1 MDLMLCHQMADFDT
15 LGAAVGLTRLIPGGR
30 VVLTGGA
37 HPGVKR
43 FLALYRDELTLI
55 ERRSVNPQRIRS
67 LTVVDTQGRDRLGGA
82 KAWLDLPQLDHIT
95 VYDHHLEAVG
105 DIPATIRHVEAV
117 GASTTLVVEQL
128 RSHHCQPTVVEA
140 TVMALGIHVD
150 TASLTSEQTT
160 PRDVRAWAWLLE
172 QGASLPTLREYLDPG
187 LTPTLQKLLATA
199 LEQLET
205 ITVQGY
211 QIASI
216 YLETPNFIPGLSS
229 LAERLMDLTESHGL
243 LLGHRYHR
251 GQAQRLTVIGRS
263 RIPHTNLHRLFAPW
277 GGGGHSQ
284 AAAAAIHDPT
294 LETFP
299 ELLAQLIAQIPP
311 PFTARDLMSS
321 PVRTIRPETTITTA
335 QRILLRYGHSGL
347 SVVDEQDQLVGIIS
361 RRDLDLALHHGFG
374 HAPVKAYMSRN
385 LHTIGP
391 DDHLPRIESLM
402 VEQDVGRLPVVEGGK
417 LLGIVTRT
425 DVLRQRFQG
434 EEGDGGA
441 MVFDRALPIADRSP
455 THQTLAR
462 CPLSDPQQLLG
473 PALGNFLQQL
483 TQSATERGWHLYIVG
498 GVVRDLLL
506 HQGRE
511 EPLPLVQDLD
521 LVVDGFHRAA
531 EAGAGV
537 ELAKAIQQ
545 WYPQAR
551 LSVHGAFQ
559 TAALLWHQDPRL
571 GSLAVDIATARTEFY
586 PYPAAN
592 PEVEASSIRQDLY
605 RRDFTIN
612 AMALRLTSPREGEIL
627 DFFGGMGDLRSR
639 LIRVLHV
646 NSFIEDPTRIYRA
659 VRFAVRLGFK
669 LEAQTVD
676 LIRYAIE
683 SGVYNRSLAHDPK
696 APALTTRLRAELQY
710 ILTTPHWLGALQLL
724 QDLGAL
730 GCLHPQLA
738 LTRTVARQLR
748 LLDRGLRQ
756 WEYSPQFPPWLLKLE
771 LLLSQ
776 LPTPEALRAADQ
788 LQLPLASCQRLAQW
802 QGVKSQITVA
812 LGDPLSPSQIVQIL
826 QPIDR
831 TLLVGLLTQVPRSV
845 RQRIWQY
852 LTQWSV
858 ERSPLNGGDL
868 QQLGYPR
875 GPLYRQILDQLLGA
889 TLDGMVKTRS
899 QAIDYVQRH
908 YPQTD
913 PHH

>member
-1 MDLMLCHQMADFDT
+1 MDLMLCHQMADFDS
-15 LGAAVGLTRLIPGGR
+15 LGAAVGLTRLIPGGK
-30 VVLTGGA
+30 VMLTGGA

-43 FLALYRDELTLI
+43 FLALYRDELALI

-67 LTVVDTQGRDRLGGA
+67 LTVVDTQWRDRLGGA
-82 KAWLDLPQLDHIT
+82 GAWLDLPHLDHVT

-105 DIPATIRHVEAV
+105 DIAATISHVEAV

-128 RSHHCQPTVVEA
+128 QSHHCQPTVVEA

-150 TASLTSEQTT
+150 TASLTSAQTT
-160 PRDVRAWAWLLE
+160 PRDVWAWAWLLE
-172 QGASLPTLREYLDPG
+172 QGASLPTLRDYLDPG

-199 LEQLET
+199 LEELEIT
-205 ITVQGY
+205 TVQGY

-243 LLGHRYHR
+243 LLGHRYQR

-263 RIPHTNLHRLFAPW
+263 RIPHTNLHHLFQPW

-284 AAAAAIHDPT
+284 AAAVAIHDPT
-294 LETFP
+294 SVTFSA
-299 ELLAQLIAQIPP
+299 LLAQFIAQIPP

-385 LHTIGP
+385 LHTISP
-391 DDHLPRIESLM
+391 NAHLPMIENLM
-402 VEQDVGRLPVVEGGK
+402 VKYDVGRLPVVEGGK

-425 DVLRQRFQG
+425 DVLRQRLQQS
-434 EEGDGGA
+434 EDDGA
-441 MVFDRALPIADRSP
+441 AIAPSSP
-455 THQTLAR
+455 TPQALAR
-462 CPLSDPQQLLG
+462 CPLAAPQQLLG
-473 PALGNFLQQL
+473 PALGHFLQQL
-483 TQSATERGWHLYIVG
+483 TQAATERGWHLYIVG

-559 TAALLWHQDPRL
+559 TAALLWHQDPLL

-612 AMALRLTSPREGEIL
+612 AMALRLTPPREGEIL
-627 DFFGGMGDLRSR
+627 DFFGGMGDVRSQ

-683 SGVYNRSLAHDPK
+683 SGVYHRSLAHDPK

-748 LLDRGLRQ
+748 LLDYGLRQ
-756 WEYSPQFPPWLLKLE
+756 WEHSPQFPPWLLKLE

-802 QGVKSQITVA
+802 QGVRSQLTVA
-812 LGDPLSPSQIVQIL
+812 LDEPLSPSQIVQIL
-826 QPIDR
+826 QLIDR

-845 RQRIWQY
+845 RRWIWQY
-852 LTQWSV
+852 LTQWSAQH
-858 ERSPLNGGDL
+858 SPLNGRDL
-868 QQLGYPR
+868 EQLGYPR

-889 TLDGMVKTRS
+889 TLDGIVKTRS

-908 YPQTD
+908 YPLGG
-913 PHH
+913 HCNSSSGN